1 MILKQ
6 VELPFEVGYFS
17 KERRATNK
25 NTSTLFIS
33 FVVVVFVLK
42 KAEKSCVCQVIAT
55 KWEKRSQS
63 QQRALTRL
71 RNPQWDQQVVVKQQ
85 ATKPKYMLGS
95 QKRDN

>member
-6 VELPFEVGYFS
+6 VELPFEEGYFS

-55 KWEKRSQS
+55 KWEKRSHLES
-63 QQRALTRL
+63 TEST
-71 RNPQWDQQVVVKQQ
+71 D
-85 ATKPKYMLGS
+85 
-95 QKRDN
+95 